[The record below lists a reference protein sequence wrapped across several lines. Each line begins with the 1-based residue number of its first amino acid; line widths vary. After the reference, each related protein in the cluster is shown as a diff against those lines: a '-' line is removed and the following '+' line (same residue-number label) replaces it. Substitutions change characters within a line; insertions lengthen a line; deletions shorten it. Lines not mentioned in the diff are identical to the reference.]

1 MFFFSHVCL
10 RRKKEESKSRKKRS
24 QDENGKEKK
33 LDEELEKEPTKVCYE
48 ELGCFQEAGYIDLL
62 PNSPEEVNTRYLL
75 YNSRKSRGDTPLLD
89 VSAQNIS
96 SLWEWVGKA
105 FNVSAPTKVIV
116 HGFGSS
122 CSNVWVYEMRSALMS
137 VVSSFHCS

>member
-1 MFFFSHVCL
+1 MQCFLVIRRRQHVRS
-10 RRKKEESKSRKKRS
+10 RRSPA
-24 QDENGKEKK
+24 EKVDAP
-33 LDEELEKEPTKVCYE
+33 LDEDEKEPTKVCYE
-48 ELGCFQEAGYIDLL
+48 ELGCFEEAGYIDLL

-75 YNSRKSRGDTPLLD
+75 YNSRRSRGDTPLLD
-89 VSAQNIS
+89 VSAQNVS

-105 FNVSAPTKVIV
+105 FNVTAPTKVIV

-137 VVSSFHCS
+137 VVSFKIS

>member
-1 MFFFSHVCL
+1 M
-10 RRKKEESKSRKKRS
+10 
-24 QDENGKEKK
+24 
-33 LDEELEKEPTKVCYE
+33 CYE

-96 SLWEWVGKA
+96 TLWEWVSKA
-105 FNVSAPTKVIV
+105 FNVSAPTKVII

-137 VVSSFHCS
+137 VVSN

>member
-1 MFFFSHVCL
+1 MEVPN
-10 RRKKEESKSRKKRS
+10 
-24 QDENGKEKK
+24 DEDDN
-33 LDEELEKEPTKVCYE
+33 KEPTKVCYE
-48 ELGCFQEAGYIDLL
+48 ELGCFEEAGYIDLL

-75 YNSRKSRGDTPLLD
+75 YNSRRSRGDTPLLD
-89 VSAQNIS
+89 VSAQNVS

-137 VVSSFHCS
+137 VVSLAIPLPSDDKLHTYVVARISYDLAPSLL

>member
-1 MFFFSHVCL
+1 MEVIDD
-10 RRKKEESKSRKKRS
+10 
-24 QDENGKEKK
+24 DEN
-33 LDEELEKEPTKVCYE
+33 KEPTKVCYA
-48 ELGCFQEAGYIDLL
+48 ELGCFEEAGYIDLL

-75 YNSRKSRGDTPLLD
+75 YNSRRSRGDTPLLD
-89 VSAQNIS
+89 VSAQNVS

-105 FNVSAPTKVIV
+105 FNVSSPTKVIV

-137 VVSSFHCS
+137 VVSIEIFLPQPDQN